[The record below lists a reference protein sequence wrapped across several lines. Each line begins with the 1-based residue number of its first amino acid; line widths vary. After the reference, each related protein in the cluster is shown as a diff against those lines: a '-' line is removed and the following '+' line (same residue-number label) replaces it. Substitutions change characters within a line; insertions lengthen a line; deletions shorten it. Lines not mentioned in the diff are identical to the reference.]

1 MPTYDYECKECGHEF
16 EAFQTMSE
24 ELLTECPS
32 CGKESLRRLIGGGT
46 GVIFR
51 GSGFYIN
58 DSRNSKTGGNGSSGN
73 GSASGGNGS
82 SGGNGASGKASGG
95 DGSGNE
101 SGGSDSSSSSSSGSD
116 SGGSDSGSGNSSSK
130 SA

>member
-1 MPTYDYECKECGHEF
+1 MPTYDYECKGCGHEF

-24 ELLTECPS
+24 EPLSTCPS
-32 CGKESLRRLIGGGT
+32 CGEESLRRLIGGGT

-58 DSRNSKTGGNGSSGN
+58 DSRSSKNGHNGASGNGNASGGKGASGKGSDGAGAGKESGGSESSSGSSSESSSGSSSSDSSSGN
-73 GSASGGNGS
+73 GAGS
-82 SGGNGASGKASGG
+82 P
-95 DGSGNE
+95 
-101 SGGSDSSSSSSSGSD
+101 
-116 SGGSDSGSGNSSSK
+116 K

>member
-24 ELLTECPS
+24 ELLTQCPS

-58 DSRNSKTGGNGSSGN
+58 DSRSSKTGSNGSS
-73 GSASGGNGS
+73 GNGS
-82 SGGNGASGKASGG
+82 SGGNGTSSKAADGNGSGKESGG
-95 DGSGNE
+95 SE
-101 SGGSDSSSSSSSGSD
+101 SSSGSDSSSSGSEA
-116 SGGSDSGSGNSSSK
+116 GKSSSK
-130 SA
+130 TA